1 MGKGCFASVMTHP
14 LYLAVSVRQMNSAE
28 PVGFTGGSEGSLMEG
43 MEAGSDALLSER
55 RCWDPRRSMGRGSP
69 TPTMP
74 ATPGESVTSVI
85 RESGLTG
92 NRRALG

>member
-1 MGKGCFASVMTHP
+1 MTHP
-14 LYLAVSVRQMNSAE
+14 LHLAVSVWQMNSAE
-28 PVGFTGGSEGSLMEG
+28 PVGFTGGSESSLMEG

-55 RCWDPRRSMGRGSP
+55 RCWDPRRSMGRGPP

-74 ATPGESVTSVI
+74 AAPGESVTSVI
-85 RESGLTG
+85 REAGLTG